1 MQRRGPGGGGGME
14 VVIIPFEY
22 ENLSPAEQTAIIPI
36 CIKSTDEAGNPI
48 DPGWFEA
55 VARVQDPLRTLAKFW
70 LDDVW
75 RVSEITEAAVH
86 ALWSRHGRRLGREP
100 SSRVYAAAKWQARD
114 RSAGGWHSRRRI
126 LKTFAELEAVVV
138 ERVLVDPKNYGRV
151 YEDDLFFKDL
161 AERLTREG
169 LGDVSEMLKLALDG
183 LTWDEIGRQI
193 GKRSDPCRIRFGRWA
208 RRVLSR
214 ITAGPSTQAV
224 EKMLE

>member
-1 MQRRGPGGGGGME
+1 ME

-22 ENLSPAEQTAIIPI
+22 EKLSPAEQTAIVPI

-48 DPGWFEA
+48 DRGWFEA

-86 ALWSRHGRRLGREP
+86 TLWCRHGSRLGREP

-126 LKTFAELEAVVV
+126 LKTFGELETVVR
-138 ERVLVDPKNYGRV
+138 ERVLVDPKNYGRL
-151 YEDDLFFKDL
+151 YEDELFFKDL
-161 AERLTREG
+161 AEQLNNEG
-169 LGDVSEMLKLALDG
+169 LGDVSEMLKLVLDG
-183 LTWDEIGRQI
+183 LTWKQIGREIG
-193 GKRSDPCRIRFGRWA
+193 KPPDPSRIRFGRWV
-208 RRVLSR
+208 RRIQSR
-214 ITAGPSTQAV
+214 MTAAPPAQSV

>member
-1 MQRRGPGGGGGME
+1 ME

-86 ALWSRHGRRLGREP
+86 ALWSRHGRRLGRE
-100 SSRVYAAAKWQARD
+100 RAA
-114 RSAGGWHSRRRI
+114 GFTLPPNGRRE
-126 LKTFAELEAVVV
+126 TGA
-138 ERVLVDPKNYGRV
+138 
-151 YEDDLFFKDL
+151 
-161 AERLTREG
+161 
-169 LGDVSEMLKLALDG
+169 
-183 LTWDEIGRQI
+183 
-193 GKRSDPCRIRFGRWA
+193 
-208 RRVLSR
+208 
-214 ITAGPSTQAV
+214 QAV
-224 EKMLE
+224 GTVAGEF